1 LPKSTGKVVV
11 GDGTVGYLAGLT
23 RVAEP
28 TAAYSGSNP
37 DRLQDHEDLWQIVDS
52 SGNVILR
59 SPKPGSTGSLGTGWI
74 TGPGRLGLDMALSKS
89 IQIREG
95 TTFTL
100 RMDAINILNKP
111 QWSNPN
117 LNAFSNAF
125 GQITNASG
133 ERMFTL
139 NARVDF

>member
-1 LPKSTGKVVV
+1 MSPEPGF
-11 GDGTVGYLAGLT
+11 AG
-23 RVAEP
+23 
-28 TAAYSGSNP
+28 N
-37 DRLQDHEDLWQIVDS
+37 
-52 SGNVILR
+52 
-59 SPKPGSTGSLGTGWI
+59 LGTGWL
-74 TGPGRLGLDMALSKS
+74 TGPGRVNLDMAMSKA
-89 IQIREG
+89 IRIREG
-95 TTFTL
+95 LEFTL